1 MFIPKKKDYVGIAKK
16 KHNPYLRI
24 GLGTHAWW
32 LDQMGVGP
40 TLFFFFIFISGTLQN
55 KKVKFTNICIKKYL

>member
-24 GLGTHAWW
+24 GLGTHA
-32 LDQMGVGP
+32 
-40 TLFFFFIFISGTLQN
+40 
-55 KKVKFTNICIKKYL
+55 